1 MSIRVGE
8 YTATEGCEFSLAD
21 AKHDFHT
28 IFKAEKITE
37 YVNKN
42 IPSYPQLQCSP
53 LSEDAFVDKYAL
65 ESNSD
70 SGSNKNDKT
79 FIQTHLNSNIKSRYE
94 AFYIDRPQHK
104 YNINQSLL
112 QDHFRS
118 VGLLDDIFFIC
129 DVAYANVREDL
140 KFVNESLPQTF
151 YWVQNS
157 QTLYDPAGKTTWH
170 SDKPY
175 FEDENVD
182 EEGNVIISSNSPSS
196 SDLTGKIT
204 APNHFKK
211 KDSKFIFCWQN
222 AKKSKI
228 TQYPKWSTDLF
239 PSATTPY
246 NYSTN
251 IPELMLYTN
260 KDLFLGIRAN
270 KENLDDYALQEA
282 FLIITDPDKVGYYGY
297 ADKNLAA
304 KGSGIL
310 NASELASY
318 RAKGNELKRFVKFI
332 NESISSDGNTTKL
345 FLDEVMN
352 YSSIFQ
358 VLAKK
363 VGDASQSISCCQ
375 KIINFQRFKDNALGP
390 KASNNIIDFE
400 SNGNHAFVSFDR
412 IAIVSALNFNAPIV
426 IGNTQEGF
434 TVFIQK
440 ELLNIHKQLDIFFTK
455 QDDKYQILN
464 QLKTTNEKGTFF
476 TLDENLLNDINANKD
491 LVKEAILK
499 ACLNLNIT
507 PVDDITYQ
515 LFLINYFNESNVLQ
529 IFSNISPDV
538 LNYNISDYN
547 KKIVKIYNDNLEK
560 IKENNTFEI
569 DFSDLIVIDESSNIL
584 EIMTNINNNVN
595 KIIQKINTI
604 YDKILNENN
613 GNNSVEEY
621 KNNYKYTDD
630 TEKHKTY
637 VNILEL
643 LKKVEKLI
651 IDLSEYQKFLTLNN
665 NSMIKIKEYQGLI
678 KETNIFTSLNS
689 ENNKVNVGLLPKGI
703 AKNITGYTPYSY
715 YLSNDRTVRNSD
727 IFIDR
732 STSIFGTTT
741 SILQIF
747 KILNS
752 EGLSKIK
759 DNFVQTIYNV
769 LEEIAEKAT
778 ANSNISFISVINTS
792 KDLLKNLSILNP
804 GIHVTEISENNIS
817 IFLPLLTSPASQE
830 VVEPNIEHNIE
841 PTSQDT
847 QQLTTTS
854 PVNSSSGIR
863 DVLIGKKLLISTR
876 SNNNISF
883 KYRVEL
889 IRNSKDKI
897 ESLFKEIA
905 SDGEVEKTY
914 LDQTIKIAYENE
926 IFIKGFIGI
935 FAFMSYTSIMSGI
948 EAPALFTTREKENQ
962 KKVLQNLF
970 SIMYLD
976 LNDNKVDPN
985 PLENLEQIRNSIQ
998 AELPGFNFDEYD
1010 KLTNEQ
1016 DKNSYISNLEGIK
1029 TKKQKNK
1036 LVDDF
1041 NKYLNYCEEIKN
1053 ALGLYQNIDQDSKE
1067 PSEDKSDFSLYSFR
1081 KLLEM
1086 NIVTVHDDNPL
1097 KGKFE
1102 GINANE
1108 INANLALLYYVEN
1121 RMAKK
1126 SKKPIPHPELIGL
1139 FSQLFVGT
1147 GLYSQ
1152 ESMFRNNDGKKLG
1165 GGGDGLFEVMYDLF
1179 ISDEDISSEDIPI
1192 PDVIKKYYKYKNKK
1206 ITLFDIYRINS
1217 YLLLNMPTNLEI
1229 EANSFSFYPE
1239 EIRIYVTNLSKE
1251 FQREKQRQ
1259 YQIANLGNLARGG
1272 PLTGRTVYD
1281 NQNLYK
1287 ESGFQERGFLPT
1299 AIGVRGG
1306 MTKKHKKNK
1315 TKKNKT
1321 KKTGNRTNKNKTKK
1335 HKKNKIKVTKKYK

>member
-464 QLKTTNEKGTFF
+464 QLKTTNEKSTFF

>member
-1 MSIRVGE
+1 M
-8 YTATEGCEFSLAD
+8 
-21 AKHDFHT
+21 
-28 IFKAEKITE
+28 
-37 YVNKN
+37 
-42 IPSYPQLQCSP
+42 
-53 LSEDAFVDKYAL
+53 
-65 ESNSD
+65 
-70 SGSNKNDKT
+70 
-79 FIQTHLNSNIKSRYE
+79 
-94 AFYIDRPQHK
+94 
-104 YNINQSLL
+104 
-112 QDHFRS
+112 
-118 VGLLDDIFFIC
+118 
-129 DVAYANVREDL
+129 
-140 KFVNESLPQTF
+140 
-151 YWVQNS
+151 
-157 QTLYDPAGKTTWH
+157 
-170 SDKPY
+170 
-175 FEDENVD
+175 
-182 EEGNVIISSNSPSS
+182 
-196 SDLTGKIT
+196 
-204 APNHFKK
+204 
-211 KDSKFIFCWQN
+211 
-222 AKKSKI
+222 
-228 TQYPKWSTDLF
+228 
-239 PSATTPY
+239 
-246 NYSTN
+246 
-251 IPELMLYTN
+251 
-260 KDLFLGIRAN
+260 
-270 KENLDDYALQEA
+270 
-282 FLIITDPDKVGYYGY
+282 
-297 ADKNLAA
+297 
-304 KGSGIL
+304 
-310 NASELASY
+310 
-318 RAKGNELKRFVKFI
+318 
-332 NESISSDGNTTKL
+332 
-345 FLDEVMN
+345 
-352 YSSIFQ
+352 
-358 VLAKK
+358 
-363 VGDASQSISCCQ
+363 
-375 KIINFQRFKDNALGP
+375 
-390 KASNNIIDFE
+390 
-400 SNGNHAFVSFDR
+400 
-412 IAIVSALNFNAPIV
+412 
-426 IGNTQEGF
+426 
-434 TVFIQK
+434 
-440 ELLNIHKQLDIFFTK
+440 
-455 QDDKYQILN
+455 
-464 QLKTTNEKGTFF
+464 
-476 TLDENLLNDINANKD
+476 
-491 LVKEAILK
+491 
-499 ACLNLNIT
+499 
-507 PVDDITYQ
+507 
-515 LFLINYFNESNVLQ
+515 
-529 IFSNISPDV
+529 
-538 LNYNISDYN
+538 
-547 KKIVKIYNDNLEK
+547 
-560 IKENNTFEI
+560 
-569 DFSDLIVIDESSNIL
+569 
-584 EIMTNINNNVN
+584 
-595 KIIQKINTI
+595 
-604 YDKILNENN
+604 
-613 GNNSVEEY
+613 
-621 KNNYKYTDD
+621 
-630 TEKHKTY
+630 
-637 VNILEL
+637 
-643 LKKVEKLI
+643 
-651 IDLSEYQKFLTLNN
+651 
-665 NSMIKIKEYQGLI
+665 
-678 KETNIFTSLNS
+678 
-689 ENNKVNVGLLPKGI
+689 
-703 AKNITGYTPYSY
+703 
-715 YLSNDRTVRNSD
+715 
-727 IFIDR
+727 
-732 STSIFGTTT
+732 
-741 SILQIF
+741 
-747 KILNS
+747 
-752 EGLSKIK
+752 
-759 DNFVQTIYNV
+759 
-769 LEEIAEKAT
+769 
-778 ANSNISFISVINTS
+778 
-792 KDLLKNLSILNP
+792 LKNLSILNP

-883 KYRVEL
+883 KDRVEL

-948 EAPALFTTREKENQ
+948 EAPALFTTRGKENQ